1 MRVKYIEIELLLFE
15 EDPESYELSAKG
27 KIARVMRLSNQD
39 VKTWYAS
46 ERINERVSVEDWSEF
61 KLKLVR
67 YCKVEPIE
75 SQKKFREENWDD
87 YVKKPKNWSV
97 IRGLAEKLVIDS

>member
-46 ERINERVSVEDWSEF
+46 ERINERVSVED
-61 KLKLVR
+61 
-67 YCKVEPIE
+67 
-75 SQKKFREENWDD
+75 
-87 YVKKPKNWSV
+87 
-97 IRGLAEKLVIDS
+97 